1 MTQRFLPYSPDRDV
15 YRLLQVDPAAGSDEI
30 MEAWR
35 RLARTFHPDRNGSY
49 RANEEMQIVIAVRD
63 LMSDPAARAEYD
75 RERRRWM
82 AMPVGPHRTD
92 RWRTLAGTGES
103 AAPGPLIA
111 ANGPSLRDSRLG
123 RSLVAVGIG
132 LRTFVVELLPAR
144 CGACRGAIGRADL
157 RCWICGTPTTAPRRP
172 SSSYPGAGPP

>member
-63 LMSDPAARAEYD
+63 LMSDPAARAQYD

-82 AMPVGPHRTD
+82 AMPVVPDRAD

-103 AAPGPLIA
+103 SARALIP
-111 ANGPSLRDSRLG
+111 ANPMSLRESRLG
-123 RSLVAVGIG
+123 RNLAAVGTG
-132 LRTFVVELLPAR
+132 LRAFALELLPAR
-144 CGACRGAIGRADL
+144 CVACRGAIGRADT
-157 RCWICGTPTTAPRRP
+157 RCGICGTPTTAPRRP
-172 SSSYPGAGPP
+172 

>member
-63 LMSDPAARAEYD
+63 LLSDPAARAEYD

-82 AMPVGPHRTD
+82 AMPVVPDRSD
-92 RWRTLAGTGES
+92 RWRTLAGTRE
-103 AAPGPLIA
+103 AAPGALDA
-111 ANGPSLRDSRLG
+111 ANDASLRGSRLG
-123 RSLVAVGIG
+123 RNLFAAGIG
-132 LRTFVVELLPAR
+132 LRAFVVELLPAR
-144 CGACRGAIGRADL
+144 CSACRGAIGRADT
-157 RCWICGTPTTAPRRP
+157 RCWICGTPTAAPRRP
-172 SSSYPGAGPP
+172 

>member
-63 LMSDPAARAEYD
+63 LMSDPAARAQYD

-82 AMPVGPHRTD
+82 AMPIVPDRAD
-92 RWRTLAGTGES
+92 RWRTLPGTRET
-103 AAPGPLIA
+103 APEPLI
-111 ANGPSLRDSRLG
+111 GPSGGSLRESRVG
-123 RSLVAVGIG
+123 RNLFAVGIG
-132 LRTFVVELLPAR
+132 LRTFLGELLPAR
-144 CGACRGAIGRADL
+144 CDACRGAIGRGDT
-157 RCWICGTPTTAPRRP
+157 RCWICGTPTSAPRRP
-172 SSSYPGAGPP
+172 

>member
-15 YRLLQVDPAAGSDEI
+15 YQLLQVDPRAGSDEI

-35 RLARTFHPDRNGSY
+35 RLARTFHPDRNGSH

-82 AMPVGPHRTD
+82 TAPAPAVRTD
-92 RWRTLAGTGES
+92 RWRTLAGTRQ
-103 AAPGPLIA
+103 PGPGALIPA
-111 ANGPSLRDSRLG
+111 GGASLRESRLG
-123 RSLVAVGIG
+123 KNLVAVGIG
-132 LRTFVVELLPAR
+132 LRTFALEMLPAR
-144 CGACRGAIGRADL
+144 CPACRGAIGRADL

-172 SSSYPGAGPP
+172 

>member
-15 YRLLQVDPAAGSDEI
+15 YRLLQVDPRAGHDEV

-35 RLARTFHPDRNGSY
+35 RLARTFHPDRNGSN

-75 RERRRWM
+75 RERHRWM
-82 AMPVGPHRTD
+82 AMPVGASRIE
-92 RWRTLAGTGES
+92 RWRTLTG
-103 AAPGPLIA
+103 AAHRGSRSEIA
-111 ANGPSLRDSRLG
+111 AGDSSLRESRLG
-123 RSLVAVGIG
+123 RNLVAVGAG
-132 LRTFVVELLPAR
+132 LRAFALELLPAR
-144 CGACRGAIGRADL
+144 CAACHGAIGRADM

-172 SSSYPGAGPP
+172 

>member
-15 YRLLQVDPAAGSDEI
+15 YRLLQVDPHAGPDEI

-35 RLARTFHPDRNGSY
+35 RLARTFHPDLNGSN

-82 AMPVGPHRTD
+82 ALPVVPERSD
-92 RWRTLAGTGES
+92 RWRTLAGTGHPAS
-103 AAPGPLIA
+103 RTRIDAGS
-111 ANGPSLRDSRLG
+111 PSLRESSWG
-123 RSLVAVGIG
+123 RNLVAVGAG
-132 LRTFVVELLPAR
+132 LRAFAVELLPAR
-144 CGACRGAIGRADL
+144 CVACHGAIGRGDT

-172 SSSYPGAGPP
+172 

>member
-15 YRLLQVDPAAGSDEI
+15 YQLLQVDPRAGPDEI

-63 LMSDPAARAEYD
+63 LMSDPAARAKYD
-75 RERRRWM
+75 AERRRFM
-82 AMPVGPHRTD
+82 AMPVGPDRTD
-92 RWRTLAGTGES
+92 RWRTLPS
-103 AAPGPLIA
+103 AAKPRPEALSPTSDGTL
-111 ANGPSLRDSRLG
+111 SESRLG
-123 RSLVAVGIG
+123 RNLGAVGVG
-132 LRTFVVELLPAR
+132 LRAFALELLPAR
-144 CGACRGAIGRADL
+144 CVACRGAIGRTDT

-172 SSSYPGAGPP
+172 